1 MADLTAHES
10 EKQRVQK
17 VGQVYR
23 DKGYDVLIE
32 PQGDQ
37 LPDFLQAFRPD
48 LIVHKG
54 DEHIVVEVRTRGQI
68 SDFPQVNELAKVV
81 RNEADW
87 KFELFLLG
95 PENSFFVN
103 GASPLTVE
111 EIRSRR
117 KEVAFFVENGHLEAV
132 FLMGWSLVEAI
143 LRVLA
148 VKEEIAGETATPD
161 YLLKQMTFEGII
173 ARETYHDLKR
183 AQQTRD
189 AIAHGFKS
197 SQLTVETV
205 QELINLIDGELL
217 QELDNVAEGS

>member
-10 EKQRVQK
+10 ERLRVQK

-23 DKGYDVLIE
+23 NKGYDVLIE
-32 PQGDQ
+32 PRGDQ
-37 LPDFLQAFRPD
+37 LPDFLQAFQPD
-48 LIVHKG
+48 LIAHKS
-54 DEHIVVEVRTRGQI
+54 DEHIVVEVRIRGQV
-68 SDFPQVNELAKVV
+68 SDFPQVNELSKVV

-103 GASPLTVE
+103 GARLFTVE
-111 EIRSRR
+111 EIRSKR
-117 KEVAFFVENGHLEAV
+117 KEVALFVENGHLEAA
-132 FLMGWSLVEAI
+132 FLMGWSLLEAT

-148 VKEEIAGETATPD
+148 VKEGIEGETATPD

-173 ARETYHDLKR
+173 ARETYHGLKH
-183 AQQTRD
+183 AQKTRD
-189 AIAHGFKS
+189 VIAHGFKS

-205 QELINLIDGELL
+205 QELIDLIDGELL
-217 QELDNVAEGS
+217 QELDNVTEE

>member
-10 EKQRVQK
+10 ERQRVQK

-37 LPDFLQAFRPD
+37 LPDFLQAFRTD

-54 DEHIVVEVRTRGQI
+54 DEHIVVEVRTRGQV

-81 RNEADW
+81 RNEAGW

-95 PENSFFVN
+95 PENSFFMN

-111 EIRSRR
+111 EIRSKR
-117 KEVAFFVENGHLEAV
+117 KEVALFFQNGHLEAA

-143 LRVLA
+143 LRTLA
-148 VKEEIAGETATPD
+148 VKEEIEGETATPD

-173 ARETYHDLKR
+173 ARETYHDLKH
-183 AQQTRD
+183 AQQMRD

-205 QELINLIDGELL
+205 QDLIDLIDGVLL
-217 QELDNVAEGS
+217 QELDNVADD

>member
-10 EKQRVQK
+10 ERQRVQK

-37 LPDFLQAFRPD
+37 LPDFLQAFQPD
-48 LIVHKG
+48 LIAHKG
-54 DEHIVVEVRTRGQI
+54 DEHIVVEVRVRGQV

-81 RNEADW
+81 RNEAGW

-95 PENSFFVN
+95 PENSFFVD
-103 GASPLTVE
+103 GASLFTVE
-111 EIRSRR
+111 EIRL
-117 KEVAFFVENGHLEAV
+117 KIVEVALFVKNGHLEAA

-148 VKEEIAGETATPD
+148 VIEGIEGETATPD

-173 ARETYHDLKR
+173 ARETYHDLKH
-183 AQQTRD
+183 AQQKRN
-189 AIAHGFKS
+189 AIVHGFKP
-197 SQLTVETV
+197 SQLTAETV
-205 QELINLIDGELL
+205 QELIDLIDGVLL
-217 QELDNVAEGS
+217 QELDNVVED

>member
-1 MADLTAHES
+1 MADLTAPES
-10 EKQRVQK
+10 ESLRVQK
-17 VGQVYR
+17 VGQAYR

-48 LIVHKG
+48 LIAHKG
-54 DEHIVVEVRTRGQI
+54 DEHIVVEVRMRGQV

-103 GASPLTVE
+103 GARLFTVE
-111 EIRSRR
+111 EIRS
-117 KEVAFFVENGHLEAV
+117 KIVEVALFVENGHLEAA
-132 FLMGWSLVEAI
+132 FLMGWSLVEAT

-148 VKEEIAGETATPD
+148 VKEGIEGETATPD
-161 YLLKQMTFEGII
+161 YLLKQMTFEGLI
-173 ARETYHDLKR
+173 ARETYHDLKH

-205 QELINLIDGELL
+205 QELIGLIDGELL
-217 QELDNVAEGS
+217 QELDNVAEE

>member
-1 MADLTAHES
+1 MADLTARES
-10 EKQRVQK
+10 ERQRVQK

-54 DEHIVVEVRTRGQI
+54 DEHIVVEVRVRGQV
-68 SDFPQVNELAKVV
+68 SDLPQVNELAKVV

-95 PENSFFVN
+95 LENSFFVN
-103 GASPLTVE
+103 GASLFTVE
-111 EIRSRR
+111 EIRS
-117 KEVAFFVENGHLEAV
+117 KIVEVALFVENGHLEAA
-132 FLMGWSLVEAI
+132 FLMGWSLAEAT

-148 VKEEIAGETATPD
+148 VKEGIEGETATSD

-183 AQQTRD
+183 AQQTRN

-205 QELINLIDGELL
+205 QELIDLIDGVLL
-217 QELDNVAEGS
+217 QELDNEVED

>member
-1 MADLTAHES
+1 MADLIAHES
-10 EKQRVQK
+10 ERQRVQK

-54 DEHIVVEVRTRGQI
+54 DEHIVVEVRTRGQV
-68 SDFPQVNELAKVV
+68 SNFPQVNELAKVV

-87 KFELFLLG
+87 RFQLFLMG

-103 GASPLTVE
+103 GASLFTVE
-111 EIRSRR
+111 EIRL
-117 KEVAFFVENGHLEAV
+117 KIKGVAFFVENGHLEAA
-132 FLMGWSLVEAI
+132 FLIGWSLVEAI

-173 ARETYHDLKR
+173 SRETYHDLKY
-183 AQQTRD
+183 AQKTRD

-205 QELINLIDGELL
+205 QELIDLIDGALL
-217 QELDNVAEGS
+217 QELNNVAEGS